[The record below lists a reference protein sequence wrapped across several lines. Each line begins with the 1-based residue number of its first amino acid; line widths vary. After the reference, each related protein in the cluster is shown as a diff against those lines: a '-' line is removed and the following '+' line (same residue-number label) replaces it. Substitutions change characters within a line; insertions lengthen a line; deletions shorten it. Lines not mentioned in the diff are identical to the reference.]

1 MTASSRARDAR
12 AQTTTRTL
20 PAARPARPGRPR
32 LRRALG
38 AGAVLAATLTVA
50 ACAQD
55 SGAGTDVVGQGYV
68 SGDGSVRTWDPDDR
82 GDVVTLTGTDYEGEA
97 VDTSAWLG
105 DVVVLNTWYAA
116 CAPCRAE
123 APDLVE
129 LANDRADDGVQVL
142 GINTT
147 DEAGAAQAF
156 QRRFEVPYP
165 SIDDRS
171 GEVVATLSG
180 TVPLQAVPSTV
191 VLDREGRVAARV
203 IGLAEGSTL
212 GALVD
217 DVVAEAPAG
226 SADDAT
232 DDEAAG

>member
-1 MTASSRARDAR
+1 MTASLRARDAR
-12 AQTTTRTL
+12 DRGTTYAD
-20 PAARPARPGRPR
+20 AASRPARPDRAV

-38 AGAVLAATLTVA
+38 AGVVLAATLVVA
-50 ACAQD
+50 ACSQD

-68 SGDGSVRTWDPDDR
+68 SGDGSVRTWEPDDR

-123 APDLVE
+123 APDLVA
-129 LANDRADDGVQVL
+129 LANDRAADGVHVL

-165 SIDDRS
+165 SVDDRS

-203 IGLAEGSTL
+203 IGLAEGATL
-212 GALVD
+212 DALVD
-217 DVVAEAPAG
+217 DVVTEATAG
-226 SADDAT
+226 AT
-232 DDEAAG
+232 DEAAG

>member
-1 MTASSRARDAR
+1 MTA
-12 AQTTTRTL
+12 
-20 PAARPARPGRPR
+20 RPR
-32 LRRALG
+32 VRA
-38 AGAVLAATLTVA
+38 LAATGLAVVA
-50 ACAQD
+50 AVTLSACAQD
-55 SGAGTDVVGQGYV
+55 SGATTDVVGQGYV
-68 SGDGSVRTWDPDDR
+68 SGDGSVRTWEADDR
-82 GDVVTLTGTDYEGEA
+82 GEPVTLTGTDYEGEA
-97 VDTSAWLG
+97 VDTSTWLG

-129 LANDRADDGVQVL
+129 LAKEREADGVRVV

-156 QRRFEVPYP
+156 QRTFEVPYP

-171 GEVVATLSG
+171 GEVVAALSG

-203 IGLAEGSTL
+203 VGLVEGTTL

-217 DVVAEAPAG
+217 DVLAEDPDG
-226 SADDAT
+226 SAG
-232 DDEAAG
+232 EAAG